1 MRERDAVLR
10 ADGRADDDLVDVI
23 ELVPVLVVLLDV
35 TEQRLKLGAAR
46 DGDVQRLCGVER
58 LEVEQVEVVPVDLT
72 PTRQA

>member
-72 PTRQA
+72 PARQA

>member
-35 TEQRLKLGAAR
+35 TEQRLNLGAAR

-72 PTRQA
+72 PARQA